1 MPRRTLWIAAQ
12 ALFIAAA
19 LWFAGRALTQQWT
32 AVRDRLATVH
42 PSWGLLLLSCVP
54 VLLAYALLIQVWRSM
69 LSAWG
74 ESGRLTPG
82 QAARIWFISNLGRY
96 VPGKVWQIASMGLMA
111 QRRGVSPVA
120 AAGSSLVVNL
130 ANIASGFVVVLAT
143 GAGVFRSF
151 ATTGPRAGLLIA
163 AVLGIGLLLLP
174 VAFAWGRPLVS
185 RLTRERITLPD
196 LPARA
201 VWLAVIGTTI
211 AWLLYGMAFRQFTG
225 AIVTNPAGATSFY
238 IAAYTGSYLVGYLA
252 LFAPGGLVV
261 REAMLVATLTNLG
274 LLGAPEAWLVALA
287 SRVWLTVLE
296 VMPGVL
302 LLLAPV
308 ASGER
313 S

>member
-1 MPRRTLWIAAQ
+1 MQRRTLWIAAQ

-19 LWFAGRALTQQWT
+19 LWFAGRALTQQWA
-32 AVRDRLATVH
+32 AVHDRLATVR
-42 PSWGLLLLSCVP
+42 PSWGLVFLSCVP

-82 QAARIWFISNLGRY
+82 QATRIWFISNLGRY

-174 VAFAWGRPLVS
+174 LAFARGRPLVS

-211 AWLLYGMAFRQFTG
+211 AWLLYGFAFRQFTG
-225 AIVTNPAGATSFY
+225 ALVAHPAGATSFY

-261 REAMLVATLTNLG
+261 REAMLVASLTNLG
-274 LLGAPEAWLVALA
+274 LLSAPEAWLVALA

-296 VMPGVL
+296 VTPGVL
-302 LLLAPV
+302 LLLAP
-308 ASGER
+308 GDR